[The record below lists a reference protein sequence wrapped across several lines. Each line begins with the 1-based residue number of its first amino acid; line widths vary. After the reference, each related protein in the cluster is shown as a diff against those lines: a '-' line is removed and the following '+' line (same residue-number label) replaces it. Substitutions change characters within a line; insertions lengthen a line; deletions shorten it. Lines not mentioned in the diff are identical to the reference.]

1 MRSGIVLLFVVW
13 QLSAQA
19 QEGHNLKFNVKDWK
33 DTTVYL
39 GHYYGET
46 TYISDTVRSTSKGE
60 FAFDGKKP
68 LMYRGVYFLVLKK
81 DGQAYSQFQF
91 IVGSDQFF
99 ELTTNGD
106 DYLKNMKV
114 VGDEDNRLF
123 IENMRFRLERQREAE
138 PYLKILNDSASTT
151 LERKKRRRCI

>member
-1 MRSGIVLLFVVW
+1 MRPTVFLILFMCH
-13 QLSAQA
+13 LSALG
-19 QEGHNLKFNVKDWK
+19 QEGYNLKFNVKDWK

-46 TYISDTVRSTSKGE
+46 TYISDTARSNSKGE
-60 FAFDGKKP
+60 FAFVGKKP

-81 DGQAYSQFQF
+81 DGQVFSQFQF
-91 IVGSDQFF
+91 IVGNDQSF

-106 DYLKNMKV
+106 DYLGNMKV

-123 IENMRFRLERQREAE
+123 VE
-138 PYLKILNDSASTT
+138 
-151 LERKKRRRCI
+151 